1 MEDTYIKK
9 AGWSKYFCLIP
20 SIDKIYLSQRKKIEQ
35 IGYIDSLLKY
45 EMDLIDISDFS
56 TLHRLIEEYTMN
68 ISSRIRNTIK
78 LRIKNTN
85 YNSLKEIVNTIFSS
99 KKSDNEVNSLT
110 HDDYA
115 DKVDGDLLK
124 YFLILRFLKLRDMK
138 YFILTVLN
146 YFRYVQKKFAV
157 DLYKIENKSY
167 KKVEDLVDI
176 TESK

>member
-1 MEDTYIKK
+1 
-9 AGWSKYFCLIP
+9 
-20 SIDKIYLSQRKKIEQ
+20 
-35 IGYIDSLLKY
+35 
-45 EMDLIDISDFS
+45 MDLIDISDFS

-78 LRIKNTN
+78 LRTKNTN

-157 DLYKIENKSY
+157 DL
-167 KKVEDLVDI
+167 
-176 TESK
+176 